1 MKDRQAKYRP
11 IGFGRRV
18 IVLIA
23 ALALCL
29 NMLLPTAVM
38 AMAADAG
45 QPVVVCTLDG
55 FKAVR
60 LDKDGAP
67 LPAQQE
73 QQEHEKADCTLC
85 YACAGCAVAGT
96 SASAASAPNILSAIR
111 PESGPQKFSS
121 NRRSSSQ
128 PRGPP
133 RLA

>member
-1 MKDRQAKYRP
+1 MLVMKDRQAKYRP

-29 NMLLPTAVM
+29 NTLLPTAVM

-73 QQEHEKADCTLC
+73 HEKADCTLC
-85 YACAGCAVAGT
+85 HACAGCAVAGT
-96 SASAASAPNILSAIR
+96 SASAAIAPNILSAIR

-121 NRRSSSQ
+121 NRHRGSQ